1 MSCRSG
7 FFPIIACAWVAL
19 TLGAFP
25 YFSACHLLGKQC
37 ICSHKPFSQNFILRL
52 HTVPA
57 LFSPIFGGDFLITAR
72 LAYQHNRKLPHKG
85 KRHFFKNP
93 SGSYSRSQ
101 RETPFKGFEMFPN
114 KQNLRF
120 PASPGTVDFERLY
133 IQTPCLP
140 HSLRQPSTKFFPKA
154 LTGTSVC
161 VAMVTINHTQ

>member
-1 MSCRSG
+1 MLKTAFRRDRRKAV
-7 FFPIIACAWVAL
+7 FACWWL
-19 TLGAFP
+19 P
-25 YFSACHLLGKQC
+25 PPN
-37 ICSHKPFSQNFILRL
+37 PFSQNFILRL

-114 KQNLRF
+114 RQNLRF